1 MAAIYD
7 EQVKNQ
13 LYEYEQSLK
22 DYPISADRRREK
34 LKLFRLFLQGLSNF
48 PNKFSTCDKKRLGQI
63 ILPNGNVLNP
73 NLRQT
78 SYKDKSNTE
87 WSISFFP
94 ISPNKVKIYRILKSE
109 FVDESI
115 KKIFSLMER
124 LDNLYK

>member
-48 PNKFSTCDKKRLGQI
+48 PNKFSTCDKKKLGQI

>member
-48 PNKFSTCDKKRLGQI
+48 PNKFSTCDKKKLGQI

-115 KKIFSLMER
+115 KKIFSPLER

>member
-22 DYPISADRRREK
+22 DYLISADRRREK

-48 PNKFSTCDKKRLGQI
+48 PNKFSTCDKKKLGQI

>member
-48 PNKFSTCDKKRLGQI
+48 PNKFSICDKKKLGQI
-63 ILPNGNVLNP
+63 ILPDGNVLNP

-78 SYKDKSNTE
+78 TYKDKSNTE

>member
-48 PNKFSTCDKKRLGQI
+48 PNKFSTCDKKKLGQI
-63 ILPNGNVLNP
+63 ILPDGNVLNP

-78 SYKDKSNTE
+78 TYKDKSNTE

>member
-1 MAAIYD
+1 MSAIYD

-48 PNKFSTCDKKRLGQI
+48 ANKFSTCDKKKLGQI
-63 ILPNGNVLNP
+63 ILPDGNVLNP

-78 SYKDKSNTE
+78 TYKDKSNTE

>member
-1 MAAIYD
+1 MSAIYD

-48 PNKFSTCDKKRLGQI
+48 PNKFSTCDKKKLGQI
-63 ILPNGNVLNP
+63 ILPDGNVLNP

-78 SYKDKSNTE
+78 TYKDKSNTE